1 MFTRVYICDPIL
13 ENQPYRGIIDFEIWL
28 CKVTQVSL
36 AKNDFL
42 LWHDSMDNYLSF
54 DTKIGPRNHSVAKLE
69 AFFAVCCLYTE
80 IK

>member
-1 MFTRVYICDPIL
+1 MTQYWKTSLIAALLIL
-13 ENQPYRGIIDFEIWL
+13 RYGCVKSP
-28 CKVTQVSL
+28 QVSL

-54 DTKIGPRNHSVAKLE
+54 DTKIRPRNHSVAKLE